1 MKMNDLNIGTQ
12 LKIGFGIIVFLI
24 LILGVIS
31 WQQSDKI
38 VQQATTLYEHPLKV
52 RRAISELKIDI
63 LSIRLYYRDLLTS
76 KNEQE
81 RQNSIVNIS
90 LHQADAEFNF
100 GILSNQY
107 LGPKADIEEAH
118 KAFLLWISML
128 EADKDLAQ
136 SGKITEA
143 LRRFE
148 ANGDIGRERELMLKS
163 VKKIDEFAIN
173 KANQIYNK
181 TVELKVS
188 LERRLTIVVAW
199 VLALALLI
207 IALLVRNIHRPIKE
221 LNLVT
226 KLFSEGKFDSRS
238 SYVSKNEF
246 GMLANSFNSLA
257 KTIQEEFT
265 FKDRSVRLNSF
276 MLKDLESHSFRQ
288 QVLEPLMKL
297 TNSQVGAIYLL
308 NDQKTMYEHFE
319 SIGLDSTVNKSFSAQ
334 NFEGEFGTVLATKKI
349 AHITNIPAETQFS
362 LTTVSGVLRPKA
374 IITIP
379 LIDKKE
385 IISMISLS
393 SLQGYDSIAI
403 RLVTDTQGALT
414 AWMNAMI
421 SNRKIVKMSESLTM
435 QNHELEA
442 QKKELAT
449 QAGELLEQNTELEMQ
464 KIQLAESNQLK
475 SSFLSN
481 MSHEL
486 RTPLNSV
493 IALSG
498 VLNRRLHNKIPA
510 DEYSYLNVIERN
522 GKQLLTLIN
531 DILDLSRIE
540 AGYEEL
546 AISTFKIDELIHE
559 VVDLIRPQAKQK
571 RINLTYFPDSELP
584 VMTCDF
590 EKCRHILQ
598 NIVANAIKFTEKGE
612 VVIVAKA
619 DVQTIRIEVKDTGI
633 GIEKEF
639 LSQIFDEFRQADS
652 SNARKHGGTGLGLS
666 IAKKYAAFLGGS
678 ITVESER
685 GKGSTFTLILPLQPK
700 KDQVIEEQEVI
711 RQTIDLQNLEQD
723 LNEVN
728 SVKKTILLVEDTEA
742 IIVQLKDMLQSQGYE
757 ISVARNGNEALEQIA
772 VNIPDALV
780 LDLMMPEVDGFEVL
794 RCIREKEETA
804 HLPVVILTAKYV
816 TKEELAF
823 LKHNNVH
830 QLIQKGDINKN
841 QLLNA
846 VARMMYPEKNNVSQA
861 DEKPKPKP
869 NLNLPSNIP
878 VILVVEDNPDNL
890 LTIKALLSG
899 YGEIIEA
906 NDGTIGIE
914 MALQHLPHL
923 ILMDIALPGI
933 NGIETLQKLRN
944 EESLK
949 QIPVVAVSASAMK
962 GDREQ
967 LIENGFDDY
976 ISKPIDNNVFIQV
989 VKKWT
994 GRTI

>member
-1 MKMNDLNIGTQ
+1 
-12 LKIGFGIIVFLI
+12 
-24 LILGVIS
+24 
-31 WQQSDKI
+31 
-38 VQQATTLYEHPLKV
+38 
-52 RRAISELKIDI
+52 
-63 LSIRLYYRDLLTS
+63 
-76 KNEQE
+76 
-81 RQNSIVNIS
+81 
-90 LHQADAEFNF
+90 
-100 GILSNQY
+100 
-107 LGPKADIEEAH
+107 
-118 KAFLLWISML
+118 
-128 EADKDLAQ
+128 
-136 SGKITEA
+136 
-143 LRRFE
+143 
-148 ANGDIGRERELMLKS
+148 
-163 VKKIDEFAIN
+163 
-173 KANQIYNK
+173 
-181 TVELKVS
+181 
-188 LERRLTIVVAW
+188 
-199 VLALALLI
+199 
-207 IALLVRNIHRPIKE
+207 
-221 LNLVT
+221 
-226 KLFSEGKFDSRS
+226 
-238 SYVSKNEF
+238 
-246 GMLANSFNSLA
+246 MLANSFNSLA

-308 NDQKTMYEHFE
+308 NDQKTMFEHFE
-319 SIGLDSTVNKSFSAQ
+319 SIGLDSAVNKSFSAQ

-362 LTTVSGVLRPKA
+362 LATVSGVLRPKA

-421 SNRKIVKMSESLTM
+421 SNRKILKMSESLTM

-449 QAGELLEQNTELEMQ
+449 QAGELFEQNTELEMQ
-464 KIQLAESNQLK
+464 KIQLAESNQMK

-498 VLNRRLHNKIPA
+498 VLNRRLHNKISA
-510 DEYSYLNVIERN
+510 DDYSYIDVIERN
-522 GKQLLTLIN
+522 GKQLLALIN

-540 AGYEEL
+540 SGYEEL
-546 AISTFKIDELIHE
+546 KISMFNVDELIHE

-571 RINLTYFPDSELP
+571 KINLTYSAHGELP
-584 VMTCDF
+584 VIMCDF

-598 NIVANAIKFTEKGE
+598 NIVANAIKFTEKGA
-612 VVIVAKA
+612 VVIGAKA
-619 DVQTIRIEVKDTGI
+619 DMQTIRIEVKDTGI

-639 LSQIFDEFRQADS
+639 LPQIFDEFRQADS

-678 ITVESER
+678 ITVESDR
-685 GKGSTFTLILPLQPK
+685 GKGSRFTLILPLQPK
-700 KDQVIEEQEVI
+700 KDQVIEEREVI
-711 RQTIDLQNLEQD
+711 RHTIDPQNVEQD
-723 LNEVN
+723 LDD
-728 SVKKTILLVEDTEA
+728 VKRAEKTILLVEDTEA
-742 IIVQLKDMLQSQGYE
+742 IIVQLKDMLQSQGYD
-757 ISVARNGNEALEQIA
+757 ISIARNGNEALEQIA
-772 VNIPDALV
+772 IKIPDALV
-780 LDLMMPEVDGFEVL
+780 LDLMMPEVDGFDVL

-823 LKHNNVH
+823 LKHNSVH

-846 VARMMYPEKNNVSQA
+846 VSRMMFPEKYNVSQA
-861 DEKPKPKP
+861 DEKPKLKP
-869 NLNLPSNIP
+869 NPNLSSGNP
-878 VILVVEDNPDNL
+878 VILIIEDNPDNM
-890 LTIKALLSG
+890 LTIKALLDD

-906 NDGTIGIE
+906 SDGIKGIE

-962 GDREQ
+962 GDREH
-967 LIENGFDDY
+967 IIASGFDDY
-976 ISKPIDNNVFIQV
+976 LSKPLDINVFMNVI
-989 VKKWT
+989 KKWT
-994 GRTI
+994 GRAI